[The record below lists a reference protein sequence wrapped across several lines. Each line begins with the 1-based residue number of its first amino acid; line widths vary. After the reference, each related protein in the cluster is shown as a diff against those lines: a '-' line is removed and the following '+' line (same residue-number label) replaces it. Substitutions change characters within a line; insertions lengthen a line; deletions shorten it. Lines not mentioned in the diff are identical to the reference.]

1 MGCLDFSVFASLKV
15 STGRKQDNGRTE
27 LSSCVSPLTGTKTM
41 DSVQHQ
47 LKLPSP
53 QRAEGFRE
61 IFQINNSVIHHYTPV
76 VIGAKTGLDCWIVNK

>member
-1 MGCLDFSVFASLKV
+1 
-15 STGRKQDNGRTE
+15 
-27 LSSCVSPLTGTKTM
+27 M

-53 QRAEGFRE
+53 QRVEGFRE